1 VEYYFTK
8 RIALTANQLWN
19 LMSEQIKTY
28 NYIFVASTDDGES
41 VDDSSKNDVAYSD
54 QVLN

>member
-1 VEYYFTK
+1 
-8 RIALTANQLWN
+8 
-19 LMSEQIKTY
+19 MSEQIKTY